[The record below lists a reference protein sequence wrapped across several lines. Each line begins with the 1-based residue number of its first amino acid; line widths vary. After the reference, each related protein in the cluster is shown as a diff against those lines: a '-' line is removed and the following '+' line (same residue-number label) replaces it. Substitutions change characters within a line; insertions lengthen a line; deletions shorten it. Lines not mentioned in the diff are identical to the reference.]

1 MSLQVKYLK
10 IGEILLNLRYFVIPD
25 GDFNGLFPWVTLS
38 GIPENLQYAC
48 NIREISIQFE
58 FPPFIHLDVSGIKCS
73 SHINSA

>member
-1 MSLQVKYLK
+1 MSLQVKYMK

-25 GDFNGLFPWVTLS
+25 GDFNGLFPWVNLS

-58 FPPFIHLDVSGIKCS
+58 FPPFIHLDVSGIICS